1 MHFVAA
7 KEDQVKQIEIQLI
20 NLKLQLRTLETEI
33 SDLDQR
39 KIVINQAALAKA
51 KRISPEQ
58 AAAIIEK
65 ARRDVGDI
73 LNKIQEKHV
82 EIEELKGIIASKEA
96 ERKKLLSAWF

>member
-1 MHFVAA
+1 MVAVA
-7 KEDQVKQIEIQLI
+7 EKQEHVKQIEVQLI
-20 NLKLQLRTLETEI
+20 GLKLQLRTLETEI

-39 KIVINQAALAKA
+39 KVVINQAALAKA

-73 LNKIQEKHV
+73 LNRIQEKRV
-82 EIEELKGIIASKEA
+82 EIQELKEIIASKEA

>member
-1 MHFVAA
+1 MTAVAE
-7 KEDQVKQIEIQLI
+7 KQERVKLLEAQLI
-20 NLKLQLRTLETEI
+20 DLKLQLRMLETEI
-33 SDLDQR
+33 NDLDQR

-58 AAAIIEK
+58 ASVIIEK

-73 LNKIQEKHV
+73 LNKIQEKSV
-82 EIEELKGIIASKEA
+82 EMQELKGIIASKEA